1 MATYELTVKTMG
13 VTEEEAVRRT
23 MITIIRFLA
32 LNLPHRYPPIKGV
45 KELRKTLQI
54 EADF

>member
-23 MITIIRFLA
+23 MMTRIIFLA
-32 LNLPHRYPPIKGV
+32 LNLPDRYPPIKGV
-45 KELRKTLQI
+45 NGS
-54 EADF
+54 A